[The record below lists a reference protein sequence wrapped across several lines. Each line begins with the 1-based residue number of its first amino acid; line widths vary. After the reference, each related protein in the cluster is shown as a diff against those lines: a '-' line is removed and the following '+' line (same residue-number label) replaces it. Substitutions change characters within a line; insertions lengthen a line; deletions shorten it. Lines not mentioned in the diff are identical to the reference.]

1 MSVETQ
7 RPYPGLVLSGKYRIE
22 RMLGAGGMGEVYGA
36 TQLNLGRKVALKV
49 LRPELAAQEGALTRF
64 EREARVAAQL
74 DHPNAVEIYDYGKSQ
89 GYVYLAM
96 ELLSGAPLRALV
108 DEHLPLL
115 PLPRVVRI
123 VSEVAG
129 VLVKA
134 HSIGLVHR
142 DLKPDNVFLEPPVVA
157 GSEERVVVVD
167 FGLAFIDG
175 AGDIGRLTREGQ
187 VTGTPDYLSPEQS
200 LGRNVGPPSDMYALG
215 CMLYEMLCGRVPFKG
230 AYVQVLTQQVYS
242 VPPPLTSV
250 VPDLHVPHALESLV
264 FRLLDKDASARPTA
278 GEVRSELSTLSE
290 KAHERARAQ
299 LSLEGRS
306 ARMISAIG
314 ARPRDSALTSGSFEA
329 EHSIAVIA
337 PSDGAA
343 LGDGH
348 AIGLAAQG
356 LHAYIAEGDGAL
368 EGASAIW
375 APRASVEEVAR
386 LATLGRGPVLS
397 DVAPGENDRLAA
409 MLRAG
414 AAEVLARPVRVE
426 ELAKKL
432 TRAIRKHKRT

>member
-22 RMLGAGGMGEVYGA
+22 RILGAGGMGEVYGA

-49 LRPELAAQEGALTRF
+49 LRPELAAQESAITRF

-96 ELLSGAPLRALV
+96 ELLNGAPLREFV

-134 HSIGLVHR
+134 HAIGLVHR
-142 DLKPDNVFLEPPVVA
+142 DLKPDNVFLEPPVVVGA
-157 GSEERVVVVD
+157 EERVVVVD

-200 LGRNVGPPSDMYALG
+200 LGREVGPPSDMYALG
-215 CMLYEMLCGRVPFKG
+215 CMLYEMLSGRVPFKG

-242 VPPPLTSV
+242 VPPPLATV
-250 VPDLHVPHALESLV
+250 RPDVTVPHALESLV
-264 FRLLDKDASARPTA
+264 MRLLDKDPAARPTA
-278 GEVRSELSTLSE
+278 HGLREELSTMSE
-290 KAHERARAQ
+290 KAHERARAA
-299 LSLEGRS
+299 LSLEGRA

-314 ARPRDSALTSGSFEA
+314 VRPRDSALTSGSFEA
-329 EHSIAVIA
+329 EHTIAVVA
-337 PSDGAA
+337 PNDDTP
-343 LGDGH
+343 LRDGH

-356 LHAYIAEGDGAL
+356 LHAYLADGDGAL
-368 EGASAIW
+368 DGAGAIW
-375 APRASVEEVAR
+375 APRAEPDEVAR
-386 LATLGRGPVLS
+386 LVALGVAPVLS
-397 DVAPGENDRLAA
+397 DVDGGETERLAA
-409 MLRAG
+409 LLRAG
-414 AAEVLARPVRVE
+414 AAEVLVRPVRVE

-432 TRAIRKHKRT
+432 ARAIRKTKR

>member
-1 MSVETQ
+1 MSIETQ

-22 RMLGAGGMGEVYGA
+22 RILGAGGMGEVYGA

-64 EREARVAAQL
+64 EREARVAAAL
-74 DHPNAVEIYDYGKSQ
+74 DHPNAVEIYDFGKSQ

-96 ELLSGAPLRALV
+96 ELLSGAPLRAIV

-123 VSEVAG
+123 VSEIAG

-134 HSIGLVHR
+134 HAIGLVHR

-157 GSEERVVVVD
+157 GAEERVVVVD

-200 LGRNVGPPSDMYALG
+200 LGRDVGPPSDMYALG
-215 CMLYEMLCGRVPFKG
+215 CMLYEMLSGRVPFKG

-242 VPPPLTSV
+242 VPPPLSSIQ
-250 VPDLHVPHALESLV
+250 PDVQVPHALESLV
-264 FRLLDKDASARPTA
+264 MRLLDKDPTARPTA
-278 GEVRSELSTLSE
+278 GELRTELSTLSE
-290 KAHERARAQ
+290 KAHERARAV
-299 LSLEGRS
+299 LSLEGRA
-306 ARMISAIG
+306 ARMISAVG

-329 EHSIAVIA
+329 EHTIAVVIA
-337 PSDGAA
+337 ADGAA
-343 LGDGH
+343 LETGQ
-348 AIGLAAQG
+348 AIGLSAQG
-356 LHAYIAEGDGAL
+356 LHAYVAEGDAAL

-375 APRASVEEVAR
+375 APHASPEEVAR
-386 LATLGRGPVLS
+386 LASLTKVPVLT
-397 DVAPGENDRLAA
+397 DLAPGDTERLAA
-409 MLRAG
+409 LLRAG
-414 AAEVLARPVRVE
+414 AAEALARPVRVE
-426 ELAKKL
+426 ELAKKIA
-432 TRAIRKHKRT
+432 RAIRKHHKR

>member
-1 MSVETQ
+1 MTVETQ
-7 RPYPGLVLSGKYRIE
+7 RPYPGLVLSGKYRVE

-49 LRPELAAQEGALTRF
+49 LRPELAAQEGALSRF

-74 DHPNAVEIYDYGKSQ
+74 DHPNAVEIYDFGKSQ

-96 ELLSGAPLRALV
+96 ELLNGAPLRAFV
-108 DEHLPLL
+108 DEHVPLL

-157 GSEERVVVVD
+157 GAEERVVVVD

-200 LGRNVGPPSDMYALG
+200 LGRVVGPPSDLYALG

-230 AYVQVLTQQVYS
+230 SYVQVLTQQVYS
-242 VPPPLTSV
+242 VPPPLSSV
-250 VPDLHVPHALESLV
+250 HADVTVPHALESLV
-264 FRLLDKDASARPTA
+264 MRLLDKDAAARPTA
-278 GEVRSELSTLSE
+278 SALREELSSLSD
-290 KAHERARAQ
+290 KAHERARAA
-299 LSLEGRS
+299 LSLEGRA
-306 ARMISAIG
+306 ARMISAVG
-314 ARPRDSALTSGSFEA
+314 ARPRDSALSSGSFES
-329 EHSIAVIA
+329 EHTIAVIA
-337 PSDGAA
+337 PTDGNA

-356 LHAYIAEGDGAL
+356 MHAFIADGDGAL
-368 EGASAIW
+368 EGASAVW
-375 APRASVEEVAR
+375 APQATSDEVAR
-386 LATLGRGPVLS
+386 LVALGGRPVLS
-397 DVAPGENDRLAA
+397 DIAAGETERLAA
-409 MLRAG
+409 LLRAG
-414 AAEVLARPVRVE
+414 AAEVLVRPVKVE

-432 TRAIRKHKRT
+432 ARAIRKAKR

>member
-1 MSVETQ
+1 MTIETQ

-22 RMLGAGGMGEVYGA
+22 RMIGAGGMGEVYGA

-49 LRPELAAQEGALTRF
+49 LRPELAAQEGALSRF
-64 EREARVAAQL
+64 EREAKVAAQL

-96 ELLSGAPLRALV
+96 ELLNGAPLRAFV
-108 DEHLPLL
+108 DEHLPPL
-115 PLPRVVRI
+115 PLPRIVRI

-134 HSIGLVHR
+134 HAIGLVHR
-142 DLKPDNVFLEPPVVA
+142 DLKPDNVFLEPPVVPGA
-157 GSEERVVVVD
+157 EERVVVVD

-200 LGRNVGPPSDMYALG
+200 LGRNVGPPSDLYALG

-230 AYVQVLTQQVYS
+230 SYVQVLTQQVYS
-242 VPPPLTSV
+242 MPPPISGV
-250 VPDLHVPHALESLV
+250 KPDLTVPFAIEALV
-264 FRLLDKDASARPTA
+264 MRLLDKDPAARPTA
-278 GEVRSELSTLSE
+278 SGLREELMTLGENSQ
-290 KAHERARAQ
+290 ERARAS
-299 LSLEGRS
+299 LSLEGRA

-314 ARPRDSALTSGSFEA
+314 ARPRDSALTSGSFSS
-329 EHSIAVIA
+329 EHTIAVVA
-337 PSDGAA
+337 PKEGGSA

-356 LHAYIAEGDGAL
+356 MHAYIADGDGAF

-375 APRASVEEVAR
+375 APHVSTEELAR
-386 LATLGRGPVLS
+386 LAALTKLPVLS
-397 DVAPGENDRLAA
+397 DIAAGETERLAA
-409 MLRAG
+409 LLRAG
-414 AAEVLARPVRVE
+414 AAEVLVRPVKVE

-432 TRAIRKHKRT
+432 ARAIRKNKR

>member
-1 MSVETQ
+1 MTVETQ
-7 RPYPGLVLSGKYRIE
+7 RPYPGLVLSGKYRVE
-22 RMLGAGGMGEVYGA
+22 HMLGAGGMGEVYGA

-49 LRPELAAQEGALTRF
+49 LRPELAAQEGALSRF

-74 DHPNAVEIYDYGKSQ
+74 DHPNAVEIYDFGKSQ

-96 ELLSGAPLRALV
+96 ELLNGVPLRAFV

-115 PLPRVVRI
+115 ALPRVVRI

-157 GSEERVVVVD
+157 GAEERVVVVD

-200 LGRNVGPPSDMYALG
+200 LGRLVGPPSDLYALG
-215 CMLYEMLCGRVPFKG
+215 CMLFEMLCGRVPFKG
-230 AYVQVLTQQVYS
+230 SYVQVLTQQVYS
-242 VPPPLTSV
+242 VPPSLSSV
-250 VPDLHVPHALESLV
+250 KPELVVPHALEALV
-264 FRLLDKDASARPTA
+264 MRLLDKDPAARPTA
-278 GEVRSELSTLSE
+278 SGLREELSSLGD
-290 KAHERARAQ
+290 KAHERARAA
-299 LSLEGRS
+299 LSLEGRA

-314 ARPRDSALTSGSFEA
+314 ARPRDSALSSGSFES
-329 EHSIAVIA
+329 EHTIAVIA
-337 PSDGAA
+337 PKEGAA

-356 LHAYIAEGDGAL
+356 MHAYLAEGDGAL
-368 EGASAIW
+368 EGSSAVW
-375 APRASVEEVAR
+375 APHASTEEVAR
-386 LATLGRGPVLS
+386 LCALGKRPVLTDIAS
-397 DVAPGENDRLAA
+397 GETDRLAA
-409 MLRAG
+409 LLRAG
-414 AAEVLARPVRVE
+414 AAEVLVRPVKVE

-432 TRAIRKHKRT
+432 ARAIRKTRR